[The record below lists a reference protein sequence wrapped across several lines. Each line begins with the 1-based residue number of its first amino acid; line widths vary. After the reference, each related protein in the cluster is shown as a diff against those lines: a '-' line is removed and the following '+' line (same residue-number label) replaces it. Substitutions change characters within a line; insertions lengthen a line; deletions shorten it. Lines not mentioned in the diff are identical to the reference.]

1 VASHVS
7 TGNADDQNRG
17 ALLRPSFFADH
28 RPTVS
33 HGIGHRSPIAEKRHA
48 YFEKQIRV
56 WSKLVGD
63 VAGDIL
69 AESHSSGRVGLL
81 GVSQGGF
88 LATATAG
95 QDPRI
100 SAITVFYGGIP
111 GVLKDDITHLPP
123 LLELHGDA
131 DRRVPLGEGKALVD
145 LAHGLDSPAEGVVYP
160 GAGHGF
166 SGAAAADA
174 ERRTIAFFQRWLLSR

>member
-1 VASHVS
+1 VS

-131 DRRVPLGEGKALVD
+131 DRRVPLAEGKALVD